1 MWHLGVFCVKSITKR
16 KVGKNPIHYVCSV
29 VVVVFFGLPQNR
41 HEDNVSPLHV
51 CGPVECTSFH
61 L

>member
-1 MWHLGVFCVKSITKR
+1 MKQ

-29 VVVVFFGLPQNR
+29 VVVVFFGLPQNC

-51 CGPVECTSFH
+51 GGLVECTNFH